1 MTTPAKDEIQSAF
14 TQLEAVFL
22 TYKNGKASQSNRYPL
37 GDPNRVEADLSEIEK
52 AHLALL
58 ESNLSAVI
66 ARQHLQAAS
75 AAAQS
80 SDRLGRKVFWLN
92 VVVAILTAVMALSSV
107 LSLTNH
113 GA

>member
-1 MTTPAKDEIQSAF
+1 MITPAKDEIQRAF
-14 TQLEAVFL
+14 AQLETVFL
-22 TYKNGKASQSNRYPL
+22 TYKNGKTAQSNTHPV
-37 GDPNRVEADLSEIEK
+37 GSPHRVEADLSEVEK

-66 ARQHLQAAS
+66 ARQQLLAS
-75 AAAQS
+75 SEAAQS

-107 LSLTNH
+107 LALTRH
-113 GA
+113 GV